1 MKAKVNRKICSFP
14 QLANYYIP
22 IKLFVDKVLNM
33 NSLEPLPIT
42 KKTIELGEKNSPDMV
57 CSPFKYNLGN
67 FIESLDRGANVL
79 IQAGGGCRFGY
90 YAELQEQILK
100 DLGYDFEFIKLFDKG
115 VTPLEIYKS
124 CKRVNKKLN
133 VFKSLYYTL
142 LLVKMIYYMDELE
155 DYVRIYTAY
164 EKEKGIFSKIH
175 NQYLEEL
182 KLVTRLSKLN
192 KIQKKYM
199 SLLKNSVDMSKDV
212 LKIGIVGELYT
223 LMEPNSNHHIE
234 EFFMNNNVSVYRYVN
249 ITYLVFKGAQKPKK
263 LLKHAGEYLRYSLG
277 AGGTDSVVK
286 SKMLMEKGFDGII
299 HMKSF
304 GCTPEINAM
313 PILQNLSTQYGIPI
327 LYFSFD
333 TESSE
338 TGINTR
344 LEAFLDMLQ
353 MRRNK

>member
-1 MKAKVNRKICSFP
+1 M
-14 QLANYYIP
+14 ANYYIP
-22 IKLFVDKVLNM
+22 INLFVEKVLGLEV
-33 NSLEPLPIT
+33 LEPSPIT
-42 KKTIELGEKNSPDMV
+42 KKTIELGAKNSPDMV

-90 YAELQEQILK
+90 YAELQEQILR
-100 DLGYDFEFIKLFDKG
+100 DMGYDFEFIKLFDKG

-124 CKRVNKKLN
+124 CKKINKKLN
-133 VFKSLYYTL
+133 IFTCFYYVV

-155 DYVRIYTAY
+155 DYVRKNTAY
-164 EKEKGIFSKIH
+164 ELKKGIFKELH
-175 NQYLEEL
+175 TKYLDEL
-182 KLVTRLSKLN
+182 KRVKKIRKLN

-199 SLLKNSVDMSKDV
+199 NLLKSNIDPTKEVI
-212 LKIGIVGELYT
+212 KIGIVGELYT
-223 LMEPNSNHHIE
+223 LMEPNSNHYIE
-234 EFFMNNNVSVYRYVN
+234 EFFMNNGVSVYRYVN
-249 ITYLVFKGAQKPKK
+249 ITYLIFKGEQKPKK

-286 SKMLMEKGFDGII
+286 SKQLMERNFDGII

-304 GCTPEINAM
+304 GCTPEVNAM
-313 PILQNLSTQYGIPI
+313 PILQSLSRKYNIPV

-333 TESSE
+333 TETSE

-344 LEAFLDMLQ
+344 LEAFLDMLL
-353 MRRNK
+353 MRRKK